1 MGGAFDAMSLQ
12 PTASGISMVTAPRVF
27 LSPPDVGARERE
39 LMLAAFDSGYVAPA
53 GPMLETFERAFADY
67 VGLPHA
73 VAMGSGTAALHV
85 ALKMLGVGPGDAI
98 IAPTLTFIGG
108 IAPIVYQGATPILV
122 DCEPVCWGL
131 DPQLLEPAFE
141 RATRLGLRVRAVMPT
156 DLYGQVCEID
166 AIGAWCAERE
176 IPVILDSAEAVG
188 ATWNGRHAGHG
199 AMAAVY
205 SFNGNKILTTSG
217 GGMLA
222 SEDGE
227 LIARARYLST
237 AARQPVAWYEH
248 TEVGFNYRM
257 SNICAGIGLGQLE
270 SLERRTARRREI
282 FEHYRM
288 GLGNLPGV
296 SFAPEGPGRRHTRW
310 LTVMLLDPAEAA
322 ASPEAVLNALEA
334 ANIEARPLWKPM
346 HMQPVFKSSPYV
358 GGRVAETLF
367 ARGIC
372 LPSGSSM
379 SDETVDRVC
388 AVVKGALACR
398 P

>member
-1 MGGAFDAMSLQ
+1 
-12 PTASGISMVTAPRVF
+12 MVTAPRVF
-27 LSPPDVGARERE
+27 LSPPDVGPRERE

-73 VAMGSGTAALHV
+73 VAMASGTAALHV
-85 ALKMLGVGPGDAI
+85 ALNMLGVGPGDAI

-108 IAPIVYQGATPILV
+108 VAPIAYQGATPIFV
-122 DCEPVCWGL
+122 DCEPICWGL
-131 DPQLLEPAFE
+131 DPQLLDAAFE

-166 AIGAWCAERE
+166 AIAAWCAGRD

-188 ATWNGRHAGHG
+188 ATCNGRHAGYG
-199 AMAAVY
+199 AVAAAY

-222 SEDGE
+222 SEDGD

-282 FEHYRM
+282 FEHYRR

-322 ASPEAVLNALEA
+322 ASPAAVLSALEA

-346 HMQPVFKSSPYV
+346 HLQPVFKSSPCI
-358 GGRVAETLF
+358 GGEVAETLF
-367 ARGIC
+367 ARGMC
-372 LPSGSSM
+372 LPSGSNM
-379 SDETVDRVC
+379 SDETVERVC
-388 AVVKGALACR
+388 GVVKGALGG
-398 P
+398 